1 MMILLRIDEREGG
14 RSALTKQNAPTCLL
28 CQCTG
33 QGVPIGE
40 TSEALL
46 EKSDEIVD
54 VKGLPFFS
62 QYLNGKIDERLTS
75 SSTLVSKDELSLRL
89 SLKST
94 DSTQLIIKLKF
105 EDLKNDFFE
114 IFFFHGRVPLGI

>member
-1 MMILLRIDEREGG
+1 MVLLGIDESEGG
-14 RSALTKQNAPTCLL
+14 WSALAEQNASTCLL

-33 QGVPIGE
+33 EGVSIGE
-40 TSEALL
+40 PSEALL

-75 SSTLVSKDELSLRL
+75 SSTLVSKDEFSFRL

-94 DSTQLIIKLKF
+94 DST
-105 EDLKNDFFE
+105 
-114 IFFFHGRVPLGI
+114 